1 MDLIRRVLEL
11 IRHRLNEYFN
21 VADARAEEWVILA
34 NVVDHEGRANA
45 AARDKIVM
53 MLVNIKHETAISTY
67 TAATR
72 SRTTAYQVVPA
83 PIYIDLYVLFFANFY
98 DDGYAQGLTMIS
110 RTISYFQQNPW
121 FTTENMPDLPPAID
135 KLTMEIS
142 NLDLLEVN
150 YLMGMIGA
158 KYLPSVYY
166 KLRMLPFT
174 SEAIRG
180 VVQPVEGPATPS
192 GVSG

>member
-1 MDLIRRVLEL
+1 MDLVGRVLEL

-21 VADARAEEWVILA
+21 VADPRAEEWVILA
-34 NVVDHEGRANA
+34 NIVDHEGRIYA
-45 AARDKIVM
+45 AAKDKIVM
-53 MLVNIKHETAISTY
+53 MLVNIKHETVVSTY
-67 TAATR
+67 TAAVN
-72 SRTTAYQVVPA
+72 SRTSAYQVVQP
-83 PIYIDLYVLFFANFY
+83 PIYIDLYILFLANFY
-98 DDGYAQGLTMIS
+98 DDRYAQGLAMIS

-121 FTTENMPDLPPAID
+121 FTTAIMPDLPPAID
-135 KLTMEIS
+135 RLTMEIS

-158 KYLPSVYY
+158 KYLPSAYY

-174 SEAIRG
+174 SDPIRG

-192 GVSG
+192 ELS